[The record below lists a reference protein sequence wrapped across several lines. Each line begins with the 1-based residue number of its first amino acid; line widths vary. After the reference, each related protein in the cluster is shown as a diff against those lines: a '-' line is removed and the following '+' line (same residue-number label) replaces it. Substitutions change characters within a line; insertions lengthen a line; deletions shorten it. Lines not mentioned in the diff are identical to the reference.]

1 MSNDNI
7 RFNEKLK
14 FSWGHIIA
22 AVALVAVAYCT
33 FVGMVYLLKGRFL
46 LSGIITA
53 VVTLLIALLFFIPQQ
68 LKATDRHFG
77 RRLKWERAFIFSSP
91 VLFLLLMVPFSHAWT
106 VHHRQSLILDDF
118 NQIISSANDMF
129 DQYELYSKI
138 RDVSYRQK
146 LGVEDGE
153 VSVKNFNKLEILH
166 LALLSQNYDS
176 LKSVSR
182 VWMEKSVNRDVST
195 WNVFLLGNLTGI
207 KEAIFSWYD
216 DLRMFSR
223 TKLSEEGDDVKLFDS
238 SQRIFF
244 EMESTIANTA
254 ALYTDIKGFNPLT
267 LLWLLIVYAMLLFPY
282 LLQSRHTKTTGTNLT
297 LFGFRNNRK
306 GADNTIPS
314 EISDSPLESDETR
327 TEFPN
332 DQIPGQ
338 KPGHDS
344 FESFKM

>member
-33 FVGMVYLLKGRFL
+33 FVGMVYLLKGQFL

-53 VVTLLIALLFFIPQQ
+53 VVTLMIAAIFFIPQQ
-68 LKATDRHFG
+68 LKATDRRFE

-118 NQIISSANDMF
+118 NQIISSADEMF
-129 DQYELYSKI
+129 DQYELYSKNREI
-138 RDVSYRQK
+138 SYGQK
-146 LGVEDGE
+146 LGVGDGE
-153 VSVKNFNKLEILH
+153 ISIENSNKLEILH

-176 LKSVSR
+176 LKSVSKA
-182 VWMEKSVNRDVST
+182 WMEKSVNGDIST

-207 KEAIFSWYD
+207 QEAIFSWHD
-216 DLRMFSR
+216 DLQMFSS
-223 TKLSEEGDDVKLFDS
+223 TKLSDEGDVKQFDS
-238 SQRIFF
+238 SQRIYF
-244 EMESTIANTA
+244 EMENNIANTA
-254 ALYTDIKGFNPLT
+254 AHYTDIKGFNPLT
-267 LLWLLIVYAMLLFPY
+267 PLWLLIVYAMLLFPY

-314 EISDSPLESDETR
+314 EIPDNPHKTDETR
-327 TEFPN
+327 TEN
-332 DQIPGQ
+332 LSEQASGQ